1 MVTKKHAHYFKDVSE
16 LDEVDV
22 YRVCDIF
29 KIPDPSGATQ
39 HAIKKLL
46 LPGGRGGGKSVRKDI
61 EEAIDTLNRKL
72 AMLDE
77 DEETIPHT
85 AVID

>member
-1 MVTKKHAHYFKDVSE
+1 MTRTKHSHYFKDVRN

-29 KIPDPSGATQ
+29 AIDDSSGATQ

-46 LPGGRGGGKSVRKDI
+46 LPGQRGGKDMRKDI
-61 EEAIDTLNRKL
+61 AEAIDTLKRRL
-72 AMLDE
+72 EMLEE
-77 DEETIPHT
+77 DCEPELV
-85 AVID
+85 A